1 MAATAAEAATMVEEV
16 ADTTIVVA
24 TAAEVVVV
32 DTMAA
37 VNAMVG
43 TRR

>member
-1 MAATAAEAATMVEEV
+1 MVEEV
-16 ADTTIVVA
+16 ADTTIVVV

-37 VNAMVG
+37 DTAMVG